1 MNKETKI
8 LVLESRKAL
17 LEARDRENRNIVKKL
32 DRKIRSLKG

>member
-1 MNKETKI
+1 MNKETKS